1 MKNDPA
7 IEILS
12 QRVADA
18 DIDPQLRDALADDLT
33 WAADIN
39 GSTDPAMQGIKRL
52 TIGGVRRELLA
63 AARDQK
69 TQDQV
74 GSIIS
79 ACAKRHGRAAA
90 TWQTDLAA
98 RSLGKFGLALK
109 VLTPWR
115 WPIAMALCSPYG
127 PTILKMFFDHYANK

>member
-1 MKNDPA
+1 MSEPSID
-7 IEILS
+7 ILK
-12 QRVADA
+12 QRLAEVK
-18 DIDPQLRDALADDLT
+18 IDPKMRDALADDLD
-33 WAADIN
+33 WADSIN
-39 GSTDPAMQGIKRL
+39 GSPDPAMQGLKRL
-52 TIGGVRRELLA
+52 TIIGVRRELLA
-63 AARDQK
+63 ADRDQK
-69 TQDQV
+69 IQEQV

-115 WPIAMALCSPYG
+115 WPIAIICFSPHG
-127 PTILKMFFDHYANK
+127 MDIAKMIIKHYIPQ